1 MLIFLTVTLAVI
13 FFWIAAPQARTRI
26 TDIKWLDRVPGK
38 WLSLHAG
45 VDLIDP
51 ALKARYPEGLSLDLS
66 NTSRYLP
73 AANQTYDTVFLVLA
87 AHQCNRAETRER
99 LFIEIQRVLK
109 DSGRVILVE
118 HLRDARNLA
127 VFGPAAFH
135 FLSLN
140 AWLKTTR
147 PAGLTV
153 LKDQPLTPLVHALVF
168 AKQCALR

>member
-1 MLIFLTVTLAVI
+1 MST
-13 FFWIAAPQARTRI
+13 
-26 TDIKWLDRVPGK
+26 
-38 WLSLHAG
+38 
-45 VDLIDP
+45 
-51 ALKARYPEGLSLDLS
+51 
-66 NTSRYLP
+66 TSRYLP

-87 AHQCNRAETRER
+87 ARQFNRAETRER

-127 VFGPAAFH
+127 VFGPAALH
-135 FLSLN
+135 FLSLK

-147 PAGLTV
+147 PAGLMV

-168 AKQCALR
+168 GKQCGLR